1 MRRVHLLKA
10 NLVFGFDVDPAAIG
24 KTTAWKGDK
33 VRRFAVDNREFKI
46 AVERC
51 SIYQLPV
58 HDVR

>member
-10 NLVFGFDVDPAAIG
+10 NLFFGFDVNPATIG
-24 KTTAWKGDK
+24 KTAAWKDDK
-33 VRRFAVDNREFKI
+33 VRPFTVDNREFKI

-58 HDVR
+58 HDA